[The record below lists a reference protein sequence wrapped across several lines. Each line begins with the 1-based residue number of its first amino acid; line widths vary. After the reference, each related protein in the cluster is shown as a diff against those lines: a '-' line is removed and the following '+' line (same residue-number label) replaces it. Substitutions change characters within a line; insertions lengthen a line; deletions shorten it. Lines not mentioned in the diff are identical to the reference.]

1 MGMSIC
7 HISPLARTGG
17 HSSLL
22 SSKPLGVELLARATP
37 CAHLIGRRARPDA
50 AQDLLDAR
58 RFHSV
63 ARLVERNQA
72 PHDPR
77 FGGSGAD

>member
-1 MGMSIC
+1 M
-7 HISPLARTGG
+7 
-17 HSSLL
+17 
-22 SSKPLGVELLARATP
+22 ARATP